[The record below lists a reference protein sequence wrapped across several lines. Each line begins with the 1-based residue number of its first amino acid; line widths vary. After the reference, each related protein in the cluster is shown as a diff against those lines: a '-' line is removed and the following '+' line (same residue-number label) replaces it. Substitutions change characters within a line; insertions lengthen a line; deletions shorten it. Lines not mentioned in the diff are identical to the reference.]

1 MLTDDGAART
11 AYNDAGTGT
20 GTGSLAEHKFLNP
33 IYGPGLEMDLKTGT
47 GSSDDHA
54 FTNSLYETSN
64 VCTEDGYFHSSVNPP
79 SHTVKTG
86 TQDLTSTLDGP
97 MYDTAS
103 YLDDNLPRESSP
115 VYDTADHTHRPPP
128 TNPQDEDYSKLR
140 QPPVISITPSLADYD
155 MATFIK
161 QPVYDEAFPPPDD
174 SLSKKGTR
182 HPSKSAGAYEEI
194 DDDDIR
200 GRDEYDT
207 IYPPPA
213 VIPSVNMYSKLGK
226 HEAELPAYDVANN
239 HYPKQVQPKAPPPN
253 GSLYDTADYPQ
264 EQATRPEHDYAETSD
279 FLPTSIKSL
288 HTLMKE
294 ETSQRTCDYADAN
307 EFLSSSSSVKHSYD
321 YVDNPIDDTNAL
333 PPALGPPG

>member
-1 MLTDDGAART
+1 MLTDEGAART

-20 GTGSLAEHKFLNP
+20 GTGTGSSAEHKFQNP
-33 IYGPGLEMDLKTGT
+33 IYGPGLEMNSKTGT
-47 GSSDDHA
+47 GSSDDRA

-64 VCTEDGYFHSSVNPP
+64 VHTEDDYSHPSVNPP
-79 SHTVKTG
+79 SAHTVKTG

-103 YLDDNLPRESSP
+103 CLDNNLPREDTP
-115 VYDTADHTHRPPP
+115 VYDTADHTHRPPL
-128 TNPQDEDYSKLR
+128 TNPQNKDYSKLH
-140 QPPVISITPSLADYD
+140 QPRITSVTPQPTSLADYD
-155 MATFIK
+155 TATFIE

-207 IYPPPA
+207 TYPPPS
-213 VIPSVNMYSKLGK
+213 VIPSVNVYSKLGK

-239 HYPKQVQPKAPPPN
+239 H
-253 GSLYDTADYPQ
+253 
-264 EQATRPEHDYAETSD
+264 
-279 FLPTSIKSL
+279 
-288 HTLMKE
+288 
-294 ETSQRTCDYADAN
+294 
-307 EFLSSSSSVKHSYD
+307 HSK
-321 YVDNPIDDTNAL
+321 
-333 PPALGPPG
+333 